1 MARARAAKVRNL
13 PVTGPSNAT
22 GTSPELIAGI
32 NVTIKGRELAIRIG
46 ERIRWH
52 RERGDVLIQQM
63 KKLTEV
69 ERSASDDL
77 AFMLGRYTSP
87 RALLEARLR
96 EHEERAAFLAFVRDH
111 LTLEAVYR
119 LDAADLKMIDVVP
132 G

>member
-13 PVTGPSNAT
+13 PATVPSSAA
-22 GTSPELIAGI
+22 GASPQLIAGI
-32 NVTIKGRELAIRIG
+32 NVTLNGRELAIRIG

-69 ERSASDDL
+69 ERTASDDL

-87 RALLEARLR
+87 RALLEGRLR

-111 LTLEAVYR
+111 LTLDAVYR
-119 LDAADLKMIDVVP
+119 LDAADLRMIDVVP
-132 G
+132 H